1 MSITQIMHLALSVVT
16 LRMICLYSG
25 RTTARDARHEGVSRR
40 KKQIYVCEPYL
51 TEQKKSS
58 ITFKACEVYLE
69 AAIARTAPLQFTTR
83 PALLKTDKFQ

>member
-1 MSITQIMHLALSVVT
+1 M
-16 LRMICLYSG
+16 
-25 RTTARDARHEGVSRR
+25 
-40 KKQIYVCEPYL
+40 

-58 ITFKACEVYLE
+58 ITVKACEVYLE